1 MFAEPLASQSGLML
15 PSESDVSWG
24 THLADLPF
32 CWLPGSLD
40 LCFAF
45 SHSRFPQGRFPVV
58 LNSSQS
64 TPSLNSLAFSW
75 SFS

>member
-32 CWLPGSLD
+32 LLAARKLGSLF
-40 LCFAF
+40 CI
-45 SHSRFPQGRFPVV
+45 Q
-58 LNSSQS
+58 SQS
-64 TPSLNSLAFSW
+64 LPPGEVSCGLEFLPVHPFT
-75 SFS
+75 